1 MAEFLPLCDVLF
13 NIISLTLYFC
23 NVVFDVVLSWALHT
37 RGSKM
42 YFVIALC
49 IIFFALVISQIISLR
64 WYLKEKHKT
73 DRQIVTTTTNSSDTN
88 QNLPLDKEHEL
99 ADNEKRE
106 RITRY
111 AVVACHLSCVGIFWR
126 YAKLFVPVD
135 LRTVKHEV
143 RDLCVLRV
151 IHAFCEAAPM
161 LLLQLHVYISF
172 QKEVSINKLEALGEH
187 VITPLIQESSIAQ
200 HQQRAFRD
208 LNVVS
213 AVLSL
218 FSICWAL
225 ASFSKHVRLQ
235 SVHRLVLTWL
245 GVIFQVSSIVVKRR
259 TGSNHFLFFFVAV
272 SLAVGNNH
280 VACCFADYLLV
291 GVWLLGVAS
300 NCFSLELNVG
310 LAGCVK
316 EEYFLR

>member
-42 YFVIALC
+42 YFTIALL
-49 IIFFALVISQIISLR
+49 IILFALIISQLISIR
-64 WYLKEKHKT
+64 WYLKEKRKANR
-73 DRQIVTTTTNSSDTN
+73 DIVVLNDPN
-88 QNLPLDKEHEL
+88 QNLSLDK
-99 ADNEKRE
+99 KRE
-106 RITRY
+106 LSEKEKKERLTLY
-111 AVVACHLSCVGIFWR
+111 AVICCHLSCVGIFWR

-143 RDLCVLRV
+143 RDLCILRV
-151 IHAFCEAAPM
+151 VHAFCEAAPM
-161 LLLQLHVYISF
+161 LLLQLHIYISF
-172 QKEVSINKLEALGEH
+172 QKEVSVNKLEALGEH

-200 HQQRAFRD
+200 HQQKAFRD

-235 SVHRLVLTWL
+235 NVHRLVLTWL
-245 GVIFQVSSIVVKRR
+245 GVIFQVSSTEGQATNPKL
-259 TGSNHFLFFFVAV
+259 NLFFFLYSFFGDWA
-272 SLAVGNNH
+272 
-280 VACCFADYLLV
+280 
-291 GVWLLGVAS
+291 
-300 NCFSLELNVG
+300 
-310 LAGCVK
+310 
-316 EEYFLR
+316 R

>member
-42 YFVIALC
+42 YFTIALC

-64 WYLKEKHKT
+64 WYLKDKRKT
-73 DRQIVTTTTNSSDTN
+73 DRQIVVSDTN
-88 QNLPLDKEHEL
+88 QNLSLDKEREL
-99 ADNEKRE
+99 VENEKRE
-106 RITRY
+106 RLTRCV
-111 AVVACHLSCVGIFWR
+111 VVACHLSCVGIFWR

-235 SVHRLVLTWL
+235 NVHRLVLTWL
-245 GVIFQVSSIVVKRR
+245 GVIFQVSSMRAKRQ
-259 TGSNHFLFFFVAV
+259 T
-272 SLAVGNNH
+272 
-280 VACCFADYLLV
+280 
-291 GVWLLGVAS
+291 
-300 NCFSLELNVG
+300 
-310 LAGCVK
+310 
-316 EEYFLR
+316 